1 MRIAVLVADL
11 FEEPE
16 LLYPYYRLLEAGYEA
31 VLVGSEA
38 REYPGKH
45 GYPVRAQ
52 VAVADVKAADLAGM
66 VIPGGF
72 GPDSLRLDPAMVAL
86 TRDMVRAGKPVAAIC
101 HGPSLLVSADV
112 LRGRR
117 ATSYAAVRDDVKNA
131 GATWVDEPVV
141 VDGPLITSRVPD
153 DLPAFMGAVLQALES

>member
-1 MRIAVLVADL
+1 MRIAVLVADM

-16 LLYPYYRLLEAGYEA
+16 LIYPYYRLLEAGHEV
-31 VLVGSEA
+31 VLIGSEA
-38 REYPGKH
+38 KQYLGKH
-45 GYPVRAQ
+45 GYPMQAQ
-52 VAVADVKAADLAGM
+52 VAAAAVKPADLDGM
-66 VIPGGF
+66 VVPGGF
-72 GPDSLRLDPAMVAL
+72 GPDSLRMDPAIVEL
-86 TRDMVRAGKPVAAIC
+86 TRALAVAGKPVAAIC

-117 ATSYAAVRDDVKNA
+117 ATSYYAVRDDVKNA

-153 DLPAFMGAVLQALES
+153 DLPAFTRALLAALES